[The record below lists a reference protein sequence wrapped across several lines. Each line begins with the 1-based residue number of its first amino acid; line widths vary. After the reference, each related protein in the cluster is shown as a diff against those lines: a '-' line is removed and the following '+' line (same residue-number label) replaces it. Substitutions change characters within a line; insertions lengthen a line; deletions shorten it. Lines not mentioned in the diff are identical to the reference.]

1 MHNRIVISTIHY
13 EQLGSIRYFKV
24 DAEEK
29 TFMNDILRISDMKE
43 QDLMLYANQGGI
55 VSTRFNAGV
64 WKNTMYNMEN
74 HKL

>member
-1 MHNRIVISTIHY
+1 
-13 EQLGSIRYFKV
+13 
-24 DAEEK
+24 
-29 TFMNDILRISDMKE
+29 MKE

-64 WKNTMYNMEN
+64 WKNTMYNIEN